1 MQKALQD
8 AGLFEDEAEAVLTA
22 WQESY
27 FHRPGLRLFFVAPQ
41 SWTQKIMPMNISSRA
56 EHVWS
61 GEEARR
67 ERPPIDAEVHRA
79 MLGQIEIVT
88 PEQRRIAAELAGREP
103 KAPFAFVAGPHS
115 IEGFWCDEWQKRYDQ
130 LGRFRKALVIDEQSR
145 RPSELLAAFMQRLR
159 LAEPT
164 SRRAIAKA

>member
-1 MQKALQD
+1 MRFRVLHRFNEETAFVVRTAAELGREDNATSGEKALREAMQKALQD
-8 AGLFEDEAEAVLTA
+8 AGLFEDEAEALLTA
-22 WQESY
+22 FQESY

-88 PEQRRIAAELAGREP
+88 PEQRRVAAELAGREP

-115 IEGFWCDEWQKRYDQ
+115 IEGF
-130 LGRFRKALVIDEQSR
+130 
-145 RPSELLAAFMQRLR
+145 
-159 LAEPT
+159 
-164 SRRAIAKA
+164 